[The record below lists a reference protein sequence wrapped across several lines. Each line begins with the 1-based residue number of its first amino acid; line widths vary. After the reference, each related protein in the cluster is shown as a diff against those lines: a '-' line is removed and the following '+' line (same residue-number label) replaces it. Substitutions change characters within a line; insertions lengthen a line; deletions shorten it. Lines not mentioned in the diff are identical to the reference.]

1 VMHNLE
7 ILAINMRA
15 RPDIKFLRTQVLN
28 RTRDFLQ
35 H

>member
-1 VMHNLE
+1 
-7 ILAINMRA
+7 MRA